1 MSKSSKKNKIK
12 QRSGIKLGISKRAKQ
27 YISNGRTFRKRKFNL
42 RKNSIKYRMKG
53 GAPITQQQYDD
64 IQDIFHNYEQL
75 NPPPPLPHHSS
86 DTYTA
91 ALNPFTGISDANIHT
106 NLAIMR
112 TATATENAGGGVVG
126 RAFQGQRRVTMRRN
140 LVKLQELYGISDP
153 TNTSPRT
160 AAAAAP
166 AAVPAVVPAAVA
178 VPAAP
183 PAPAPAPAAF
193 TAPVPAPAPAPATPV
208 PAVVPAPAPV
218 PAAGTGAGAGGP
230 LGAATVN
237 AAVNAAGT
245 GAGAGV
251 AGTGG
256 PLGAA
261 TVNATVNAAG
271 AGAAAGGPLGA
282 AAVNATVNAGAGTG
296 AAPAPVPAAVPGAT
310 PAPVP
315 PQVVEL
321 TIQLPPNTISV
332 RGVAPPNNN
341 NPLQVEMTLQNLID
355 A

>member
-183 PAPAPAPAAF
+183 PAPAPAPAA
-193 TAPVPAPAPAPATPV
+193 TKK
-208 PAVVPAPAPV
+208 
-218 PAAGTGAGAGGP
+218 
-230 LGAATVN
+230 
-237 AAVNAAGT
+237 
-245 GAGAGV
+245 
-251 AGTGG
+251 
-256 PLGAA
+256 
-261 TVNATVNAAG
+261 
-271 AGAAAGGPLGA
+271 
-282 AAVNATVNAGAGTG
+282 
-296 AAPAPVPAAVPGAT
+296 
-310 PAPVP
+310 
-315 PQVVEL
+315 Q
-321 TIQLPPNTISV
+321 
-332 RGVAPPNNN
+332 
-341 NPLQVEMTLQNLID
+341 
-355 A
+355 